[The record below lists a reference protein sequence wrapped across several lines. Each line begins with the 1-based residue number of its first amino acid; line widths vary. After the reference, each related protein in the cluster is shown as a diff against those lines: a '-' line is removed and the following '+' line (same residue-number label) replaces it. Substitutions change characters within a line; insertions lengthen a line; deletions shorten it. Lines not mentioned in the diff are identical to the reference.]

1 MATLRELLVTI
12 ETKLNE
18 PAMKEA
24 QRRIDNELSKAEKK
38 FNRVYKQVLKEQ
50 AVALKEMQD
59 KQRRAMQSMNDTA
72 NKLGGVLAGVF
83 IGLAVAIPTATYAML
98 KLNSELNAMIAR
110 IGVFTGNLARA
121 RDTLKE
127 LVDISLDTGVAL
139 GAVEDIFGK
148 ISMNAKALDADGQEV
163 IEVTRGVAQAIAISG
178 KPISEMSGALTQL
191 GQAFASPIVQAEEFR
206 SVFEG
211 ANFFANEIAK
221 SILGSNGTAGALFQL
236 VKKQK
241 LTNKMLFI
249 AIKDALPR
257 ILKQFGQMPLS
268 LDRVINRF
276 QLMGF
281 RVAMAM
287 EEFQKLEGPQKFLKV
302 LDNLIEKT
310 TNYLI
315 NNQALISSK
324 MTEFFNNA
332 TNAVN
337 ALVFTYKLLE
347 PYLPLLIN
355 GFIGITTALTALVVV
370 TKAIALYQAI
380 ANAVMLASPTTWMIV
395 GISALIGILAVLVM
409 NWKSVTSAIQTAYA
423 WLSKMAS
430 LVASFSMDKIGQ
442 LITLVGGGVKP
453 PAKVKPAMA
462 QRQGAGTTNT
472 STRNLQ
478 QNVVVNASGGIT
490 PQKAKSIGSS
500 LANNA
505 RRGLV
510 SAGVY

>member
-18 PAMKEA
+18 PAMKEVD
-24 QRRIDNELSKAEKK
+24 RRLNKAVNNVEK
-38 FNRVYKQVLKEQ
+38 R
-50 AVALKEMQD
+50 MQKLGD
-59 KQRRAMQSMNDTA
+59 VG
-72 NKLGGVLAGVF
+72 NKVGGVLTGVF
-83 IGLAVAIPTATYAML
+83 AGLAVAIPTATFAML
-98 KLNSELNAMIAR
+98 KLNSELNSMIAR
-110 IGVFTGNLARA
+110 IGVFTGNVAGA

-127 LVDISLDTGVAL
+127 LVDISLQTGVSL
-139 GAVEDIFGK
+139 GAVEDVFGK
-148 ISMNAKALDADGQEV
+148 ISMNAKALGTDGQSV
-163 IEVTRGVAQAIAISG
+163 IKVTRGIAQALAISG

-211 ANFFANEIAK
+211 ANFFANELSK
-221 SILGSNGTAGALFQL
+221 SILGPNGTAGALFQL

-241 LTNKMLFI
+241 LTNVALFQ

-257 ILKQFGQMPLS
+257 ILNQFNDMPLS

-315 NNQALISSK
+315 NNQDLISSK
-324 MTEFFNNA
+324 MSEFFDNA
-332 TNAVN
+332 KIAVDN
-337 ALVFTYKLLE
+337 LVKAYKTFEPVLLWTIKNID
-347 PYLPLLIN
+347 Y
-355 GFIGITTALTALVVV
+355 LTAGLGALLAGYVALKVFMLV
-370 TKAIALYQAI
+370 Q
-380 ANAVMLASPTTWMIV
+380 MIP
-395 GISALIGILAVLVM
+395 A
-409 NWKSVTSAIQTAYA
+409 AIQTGIAMA
-423 WLSKMAS
+423 GALGPVGLAITGIIALLAFLELKFKLLSNTIKG
-430 LVASFSMDKIGQ
+430 IGD
-442 LITLVGGGVKP
+442 LWNTVSSKFGESGVTLSGALERAGRGEIRGGRREQ
-453 PAKVKPAMA
+453 ARQQAEA

>member
-1 MATLRELLVTI
+1 
-12 ETKLNE
+12 
-18 PAMKEA
+18 MKEA
-24 QRRIDNELSKAEKK
+24 QRRIDKALSTAEKK
-38 FNRVYKQVLKEQ
+38 VNNTLKQVQREQ
-50 AVALKEMQD
+50 AGTMQ
-59 KQRRAMQSMNDTA
+59 
-72 NKLGGVLAGVF
+72 KLGDAGEKVGSVLTGVF
-83 IGLAVAIPTATYAML
+83 VGLAVAIPTATFAML
-98 KLNSELNAMIAR
+98 KLNSELNSMIAR
-110 IGVFTGNLARA
+110 IGVFTGNVAGA

-127 LVDISLDTGVAL
+127 LVDISLQTGVSL
-139 GAVEDIFGK
+139 GAVEDVFGK
-148 ISMNAKALDADGQEV
+148 ISMNAKALGTDGQSV

-178 KPISEMSGALTQL
+178 KPISEMAGALTQL

-221 SILGSNGTAGALFQL
+221 SILGPNGTAGALFQL

-257 ILKQFGQMPLS
+257 INKQFGQMPLS

-281 RVAMAM
+281 RIAMAM

-355 GFIGITTALTALVVV
+355 GFIGITTALTAFVAI
-370 TKAIALYQAI
+370 TKAYALYQAI

-442 LITLVGGGVKP
+442 LITLVGGGGVKP

-472 STRNLQ
+472 SNKSL
-478 QNVVVNASGGIT
+478 VNTNTFNFNGVPSNTQAKSLGRSFSGGMMNGF
-490 PQKAKSIGSS
+490 QALG
-500 LANNA
+500 
-505 RRGLV
+505 G
-510 SAGVY
+510 Y

>member
-1 MATLRELLVTI
+1 MASLRELLVTI

-18 PAMKEA
+18 PALKEA
-24 QRRIDNELSKAEKK
+24 HRRIDKALSTAEKK
-38 FNRVYKQVLKEQ
+38 VNNTLKQVQREQ
-50 AVALKEMQD
+50 GQ
-59 KQRRAMQSMNDTA
+59 AMQ
-72 NKLGGVLAGVF
+72 KLGDAGQKVGTVLTGVF
-83 IGLAVAIPTATYAML
+83 AGLAVAIPAVTFAML

-110 IGVFTGNLARA
+110 IGVFTGNVAGA

-127 LVDISLDTGVAL
+127 LVGISLDTGVAL
-139 GAVEDIFGK
+139 GAVEDVFGK
-148 ISMNAKALDADGQEV
+148 ISMNAKALDADGQSV

-178 KPISEMSGALTQL
+178 KPISEMAGALTQL

-221 SILGSNGTAGALFQL
+221 SILGPNGTAGALFQL

-257 ILKQFGQMPLS
+257 INKQFGQMPLS

-315 NNQALISSK
+315 NNQDLISSK
-324 MTEFFNNA
+324 MVEFFNNA

-337 ALVFTYKLLE
+337 ALVKAYKTFE
-347 PYLPLLIN
+347 PVLKWTIEN
-355 GFIGITTALTALVVV
+355 TDTLTAGLGGLLAGYV
-370 TKAIALYQAI
+370 ALKTF
-380 ANAVMLASPTTWMIV
+380 MLIQMIP
-395 GISALIGILAVLVM
+395 
-409 NWKSVTSAIQTAYA
+409 TAYA
-423 WLSKMAS
+423 TGVAMTAALGPVGIALLGLIALVTFLELRFKLLSNTWNNLLGEVIDPVNFKKGKEAMKKIRASNMANP
-430 LVASFSMDKIGQ
+430 L
-442 LITLVGGGVKP
+442 TGGYAGLY
-453 PAKVKPAMA
+453 ARNQADA
-462 QRQGAGTTNT
+462 QRQGAGNT
-472 STRNLQ
+472 VNSGNKTLTHYSKTIINGVPNQ
-478 QNVVVNASGGIT
+478 QQAVNIGKNVQRG
-490 PQKAKSIGSS
+490 
-500 LANNA
+500 
-505 RRGLV
+505 GLV
-510 SAGVY
+510 LLNNH

>member
-1 MATLRELLVTI
+1 
-12 ETKLNE
+12 
-18 PAMKEA
+18 MKEA

-110 IGVFTGNLARA
+110 IGVFTGNVAGA

-127 LVDISLDTGVAL
+127 LVGISLDTGVAL
-139 GAVEDIFGK
+139 GAVEDVFGK
-148 ISMNAKALDADGQEV
+148 ISMNAKALDADGQSV

-178 KPISEMSGALTQL
+178 KPISEMAGALTQL

-221 SILGSNGTAGALFQL
+221 SILGPNGTAGALFQL

-287 EEFQKLEGPQKFLKV
+287 DEFQKLEGPQKFLRV

-315 NNQALISSK
+315 NNQDLISSK
-324 MTEFFNNA
+324 MSEFFDNA
-332 TNAVN
+332 KI
-337 ALVFTYKLLE
+337 ALDNLVKAYKTFEPVLLWT
-347 PYLPLLIN
+347 IKN
-355 GFIGITTALTALVVV
+355 IDTLTAGLEALLAGYVALKVFMLV
-370 TKAIALYQAI
+370 Q
-380 ANAVMLASPTTWMIV
+380 MIP
-395 GISALIGILAVLVM
+395 
-409 NWKSVTSAIQTAYA
+409 TAYA
-423 WLSKMAS
+423 TG
-430 LVASFSMDKIGQ
+430 VAMTAALGPVGIA
-442 LITLVGGGVKP
+442 LVGLIALVTFLELKFKLLSNTWNNVLGEVIDPVNFKKGKEAMSKIRASNAPNPLSGGYAAYYARKQTE
-453 PAKVKPAMA
+453 A
-462 QRQGAGTTNT
+462 QRQ
-472 STRNLQ
+472 
-478 QNVVVNASGGIT
+478 ASGGNINNSQKSLSNSFYFSNT
-490 PQKAKSIGSS
+490 PSTAQAKSIG
-500 LANNA
+500 NN
-505 RRGLV
+505 LV
-510 SAGVY
+510 SSSNRAFYALN